1 VDLSAIYCCR
11 DPQTITWEVYVTLTA
26 AWLQQGS
33 SSPGLERRLYLSILN
48 AAYTPTYLGG
58 TISSET
64 VYFSRY
70 KLAVLFYRIASSFQ
84 GNTIDWAHT
93 RRVPNK
99 KTLIKSIRMCKQQIK
114 DTGKAR
120 QLQKNLSPATDP
132 DIHTERDTMPS
143 ERRANFLMKLKD
155 LEEDTNKQIHQF
167 WTWGETLAT
176 QWTS

>member
-1 VDLSAIYCCR
+1 MSHL
-11 DPQTITWEVYVTLTA
+11 A

-33 SSPGLERRLYLSILN
+33 SSPGLERRLYLSVLN
-48 AAYTPTYLGG
+48 AAYIPTYLGG

-70 KLAVLFYRIASSFQ
+70 KLAVLFYLNASSFQ

-93 RRVPNK
+93 RRLPNK

-120 QLQKNLSPATDP
+120 QLQKNLSPLLQT
-132 DIHTERDTMPS
+132 HTHGKRYN
-143 ERRANFLMKLKD
+143 AK
-155 LEEDTNKQIHQF
+155 
-167 WTWGETLAT
+167 
-176 QWTS
+176 